1 MAATPSPELLATIGS
16 DLIHLM
22 DSAQVPDEVQKKYY
36 EAQVDSVRSFGALVE
51 TGTAM
56 RELLKK
62 EFNFDEME
70 SLVTRAKVPKVIV
83 AWGNARARTA
93 KHAEIE
99 AEVET
104 RDVPKKAPLPDFF
117 SIRKTFEDDYG
128 TATDD
133 MIPGSGLMERRSR

>member
-1 MAATPSPELLATIGS
+1 MTAALTQELLSTIGS

-22 DSAQVPDEVQKKYY
+22 DSAKVPEEVQNKFY

-62 EFNFDEME
+62 ELLFDEGE
-70 SLVTRAKVPKVIV
+70 HLATRANISKVIV
-83 AWGNARARTA
+83 AWENARARTA

-99 AEVET
+99 AEAET
-104 RDVPKKAPLPDFF
+104 RDVPKKGAFARFL
-117 SIRKTFEDDYG
+117 
-128 TATDD
+128 
-133 MIPGSGLMERRSR
+133 